1 MTLLLPVA
9 ADGKPDETLET
20 DARPPLSSNAM
31 IDQRLRERLG
41 GTPLPGSQVAATFHG
56 RPPHAAESRGGAAD

>member
-9 ADGKPDETLET
+9 ADGGSDETLET
-20 DARPPLSSNAM
+20 DARPPLGSNEM

-41 GTPLPGSQVAATFHG
+41 GTPLPGSQVNATFHG
-56 RPPHAAESRGGAAD
+56 RPPHAAEGRGGTSD